1 MDAMDK
7 DIVINVKN
15 VTKTYQLYNSHADRV
30 KETFH
35 PLRKT
40 YYHPFNALSDVSFQI
55 KKGDAFGIIGRNG
68 SGKSTL
74 LQVICGILQPTSGTV
89 EVKGRVASLLELG
102 TGFNPEFTG
111 HENVYINGALLGF
124 SRKEMDERFD
134 EIAAFAD
141 IGEFMEQPVKT
152 YSSGMYVRLAFAV
165 QACVEPE
172 ILIVDEALSVG
183 DIFFQQKCLRRMRE
197 LLEKQVTL
205 IFVSHDM
212 GIVRDLCERS
222 AYLSHGELVF
232 FGPSQKAIQLYFQED
247 VKIKYEDTYQD
258 SRSFVCVSPLKRDKF
273 SQNTIWKSNNERNS
287 KEIKAKIVAI
297 SMFDSCNEATMK
309 ARIGEKIRF
318 IVFYKT
324 YTQDPIHVS
333 IAFKNRYNNLITC
346 NGSYLCNIEPQTLP
360 AGSYG
365 AIEFQLKCIIE
376 AGLYTVNFTLS
387 HPSDLPNRGI
397 NLDETPW
404 LGPLKIEWDYENTK
418 APFLGMFDVPMQCK
432 FISVGDAI

>member
-1 MDAMDK
+1 MSK
-7 DIVINVKN
+7 DIAINVAN
-15 VTKTYQLYNSHADRV
+15 ITKTYPLYDSRADRV

-35 PLRKT
+35 PFRKT
-40 YYHPFNALSDVSFQI
+40 YSHPFNALTNISFQI
-55 KKGDAFGIIGRNG
+55 GKGDAFGIIGRNG

-89 EVKGRVASLLELG
+89 EVSGRVASLLELG

-111 HENVYINGALLGF
+111 HENVYMNGALLGF

-183 DIFFQQKCLRRMRE
+183 DVFFQQKCLHRIRE

-212 GIVRDLCERS
+212 GLVRDLCERS

-232 FGPSQKAIQLYFQED
+232 VGPSQRAIQLYFQED
-247 VKIKYEDTYQD
+247 AKPDYEESCQD
-258 SRSFVCVSPLKRDKF
+258 SQAFVDASPSKKHTF
-273 SQNTIWKSNNERNS
+273 SKNTIWTSNDEGNA
-287 KEIKAKIVAI
+287 KETKAKILAV
-297 SMFDSCNEATMK
+297 SMFDSFNEATMK
-309 ARIGEKIRF
+309 ARIGEQIRF

-324 YTQDPIHVS
+324 YTEDPIHS
-333 IAFKNRYNNLITC
+333 SMALKNRYNNLIAC
-346 NGSYLCNIEPQTLP
+346 NGSYLCNLEPQKLP
-360 AGSYG
+360 SGSYG

-376 AGLYTVNFTLS
+376 AGLYTVNFNLS
-387 HPSDLPNRGI
+387 HPCDLPNRGI
-397 NLDETPW
+397 SLDETPW
-404 LGPLKIEWDYENTK
+404 LGPLKIEWDYENIK
-418 APFLGMFDVPMQCK
+418 APFLGMFDIPMQCK
-432 FISVGDAI
+432 FISIDDVL